1 MNYIITYLPKD
12 LCNVVIE
19 YLKYSLEDRS
29 SYIPSL
35 IYNKLVNSFDSIDC
49 QYMIQYSYKNKR
61 LDIQVIIDG
70 VNRYF
75 TLFNKD
81 KDEIRKWIIKYDKY
95 NTTKLKDGL
104 DIK

>member
-1 MNYIITYLPKD
+1 MNYIINYLPKD
-12 LCNVVIE
+12 LCNIVIE

-29 SYIPSL
+29 LYIPSL
-35 IYNKLVNSFDSIDC
+35 IYNKLVNTFNDIKC
-49 QYMIQYSYKNKR
+49 QYIVQYSYKNKR
-61 LDIQVIIDG
+61 LDIQVVIDG

-81 KDEIRKWIIKYDKY
+81 RDEIRKWIINNEPF